1 MQTIK
6 AIYKDGKIELL
17 ESFGDIKSADLYI
30 VVVPHREEKR
40 EYGMAGEEFQ
50 NKIME
55 SEAEFKKAGLAH
67 FFDITDDADVDWE
80 DVFGQNETNNTGKAV
95 CQSIIKQTLCPD
107 INRHIYIKIPPSFG
121 DQVEVIIL
129 PASGRENKSC
139 FFECV
144 DEEGV
149 EYKLND
155 WTDKEFNR
163 QSMKGA
169 CGDDDTDGKDVFD
182 V

>member
-30 VVVPHREEKR
+30 VVVPHREEKKN
-40 EYGMAGEEFQ
+40 YGISGEVFQ
-50 NKIME
+50 SKVME

-67 FFDITDDADVDWE
+67 FFDTTDDSDVDWE
-80 DVFGQNETNNTGKAV
+80 DASGPNEANNSGKE
-95 CQSIIKQTLCPD
+95 CPSLIKQTVRMD
-107 INRHIYIKIPPSFG
+107 ASRHIYMKIPPSFG

-144 DEEGV
+144 DKEGV